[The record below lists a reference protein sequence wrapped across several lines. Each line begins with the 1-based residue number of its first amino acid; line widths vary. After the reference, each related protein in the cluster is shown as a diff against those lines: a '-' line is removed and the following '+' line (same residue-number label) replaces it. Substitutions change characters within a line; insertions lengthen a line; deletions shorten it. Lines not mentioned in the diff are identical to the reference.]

1 MSSEYNLITH
11 FSIDNVDVVFYLEN
25 TFFEKEIKF
34 KPTMVHEHAWY
45 ELHYVEKGT
54 LEVTKNGET
63 ISVSDGEML
72 FLPPRTYHSTR
83 SLEGTVFNSFG
94 FEISK
99 NNNKSTENLYNT
111 ISKILENSNS
121 LHTDDTKTVAE
132 MSKELKKY
140 FEKGGQITDCRVH
153 NMLSLILFALTD
165 VLPQKADNKTAVSFE
180 NLTHIEDKRH
190 FVLDFLTS
198 HELNNLSLN
207 ELSEK
212 IYLSP
217 KQINEIIK
225 KRYNMTYKQ
234 KQIRY
239 KIENAKRQIRS
250 SNLPIDTIAT
260 QVGYTNLTSFYKAFK
275 EIVGMSPSEYRKKPQ

>member
-1 MSSEYNLITH
+1 MSSEHNLITH
-11 FSIDNVDVVFYLEN
+11 FTLDNVDVVFYLEK
-25 TFFEKEIKF
+25 TFFKKEKKTDS
-34 KPTMVHEHAWY
+34 TMVHEHAWY
-45 ELHYVEKGT
+45 ELHYVEKGL

-63 ISVSDGEML
+63 IYVSEGEIL
-72 FLPPRTYHSTR
+72 FLPPRTYHSTK
-83 SLEGTVFNSFG
+83 SFDKTVFNSFG
-94 FEISK
+94 FEIFK
-99 NNNKSTENLYNT
+99 NNNKSTENLHNT
-111 ISKILENSNS
+111 LSKILENSNS
-121 LHTDDTKTVAE
+121 IHTDDTKMIAE
-132 MSKELKKY
+132 MSAQLKKY
-140 FEKGGQITDCRVH
+140 FENGGQITDCRVH

-165 VLPQKADNKTAVSFE
+165 IIPKKADNKTVTSFE

-190 FVLDFLTS
+190 FILDFLTS
-198 HELNNLSLN
+198 HQINNLSLN

-239 KIENAKRQIRS
+239 KIENAKRQMRS
-250 SNLPIDTIAT
+250 TDLPIDTIAA

>member
-1 MSSEYNLITH
+1 
-11 FSIDNVDVVFYLEN
+11 
-25 TFFEKEIKF
+25 
-34 KPTMVHEHAWY
+34 
-45 ELHYVEKGT
+45 
-54 LEVTKNGET
+54 
-63 ISVSDGEML
+63 
-72 FLPPRTYHSTR
+72 
-83 SLEGTVFNSFG
+83 
-94 FEISK
+94 
-99 NNNKSTENLYNT
+99 
-111 ISKILENSNS
+111 
-121 LHTDDTKTVAE
+121 
-132 MSKELKKY
+132 
-140 FEKGGQITDCRVH
+140 
-153 NMLSLILFALTD
+153 MLSLILFALTD

-250 SNLPIDTIAT
+250 SDLPIDTIAT